1 MDSKVKVYVM
11 TLYWGKEQT
20 QGSKVTE
27 VKQEIGGKQTGSMFP
42 GWQEHHTVMPGL
54 CSMAPARLR
63 EMTES

>member
-27 VKQEIGGKQTGSMFP
+27 VKQEIGEANREYVPRLARASHSDARTLQYGSS
-42 GWQEHHTVMPGL
+42 E
-54 CSMAPARLR
+54 AA
-63 EMTES
+63 